1 MLTIEF
7 SVNILVL
14 ALIALVGALVGYRLR
29 GIQISRNRTKI
40 EELQREILNNYA
52 EILALEKENISMET
66 KLQDYQIP
74 VISIKSTKK
83 DEAAEAEKSPD
94 IALRKKLL
102 SRENM
107 LQHSLDSK

>member
-7 SVNILVL
+7 SVNVIIL
-14 ALIALVGALVGYRLR
+14 ALIALVGILAGYGLR
-29 GIQISRNRTKI
+29 GRQISRNRTKI
-40 EELQREILNNYA
+40 EELQREILSNYA
-52 EILALEKENISMET
+52 EILALEKENINMEA

-83 DEAAEAEKSPD
+83 DEPEEAEKTPD

-102 SRENM
+102 SSENM
-107 LQHSLDSK
+107 LQQSVASK